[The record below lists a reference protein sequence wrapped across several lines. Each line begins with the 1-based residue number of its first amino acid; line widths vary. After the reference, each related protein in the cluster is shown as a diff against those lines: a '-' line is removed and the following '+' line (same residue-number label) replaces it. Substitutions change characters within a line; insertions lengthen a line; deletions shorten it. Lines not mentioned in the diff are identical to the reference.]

1 MLHSSLNRLP
11 YPNFSSLYEK
21 LLEDWTLEVTQY
33 KAIVVTLWTQERLV
47 NFVILHFKLF
57 VSFQPLVNNL

>member
-33 KAIVVTLWTQERLV
+33 KAIVMTLWTQERLV